1 MSLPKSPSQFQLAK
15 EALRIEKPPNN
26 ENWGWSSSPSVGTRS
41 PNSPYVP
48 PVFNRV
54 KSSYASI
61 GKNVPRFRKSR
72 SRKNRR
78 ANRKASRK
86 NRRASR
92 KTRRN

>member
-1 MSLPKSPSQFQLAK
+1 MSLPKPPSQFQLAK

-72 SRKNRR
+72 SRKNR
-78 ANRKASRK
+78 SRK
-86 NRRASR
+86 NRRANR